1 MRHGPSLGPPLV
13 FLFPQALS
21 QTKTKTEKKT
31 KANTEK
37 KTNTRTET
45 DKKEDRNKEKGETGP
60 AVILSYHKG
69 FGRI

>member
-1 MRHGPSLGPPLV
+1 MGQVWDHHLSSCFIRR
-13 FLFPQALS
+13 FL
-21 QTKTKTEKKT
+21 KDKDKHREKDKY
-31 KANTEK
+31 KD
-37 KTNTRTET
+37 RDRET